1 MAAVKLAITSDL
13 HYPITPPARLKLLAY
28 ELSQWGPN
36 VLVVA
41 GDLGESLPDLVRCLK
56 IFRDALP
63 CPIWVLPGDQDFW
76 ARPPYDSRRLWLDLV
91 PQAVTMAG
99 CGWLEGASFRIE
111 DVAAVGT
118 VAWYDYSTAD
128 PAIAFLSPDYA
139 QRKLEFNAD
148 ALRIDWEWSDE
159 EFAGMA
165 GSRFLEALQKAEEAP
180 EVRHIVAITHFP
192 ILEKQLKREPGQG
205 LASAY
210 LGNLTLGHKAMVCSK
225 LRHAV
230 CGHVSTARQATI
242 ERAGLPPVE
251 ARTLGSAYERPAWI
265 GLTVGG

>member
-13 HYPITPPARLKLLAY
+13 HYPITPPDRLQALAK
-28 ELSQWGPN
+28 EAAAWGPN
-36 VLVVA
+36 ACVLA
-41 GDLGESLPDLVRCLK
+41 GDLGESLPDLIRCLK
-56 IFRDALP
+56 IFREALP
-63 CPIWVLPGDQDFW
+63 CPVWVLPGDHDFW

-111 DVAAVGT
+111 DVAVVGT
-118 VAWYDYSTAD
+118 VAWYDYSSAD

-139 QRKLEFNAD
+139 QRKMEFNAD

-159 EFAGMA
+159 EFAAMA
-165 GSRFLEALQKAEEAP
+165 GARFLQALHQAEQDP
-180 EVRHIVAITHFP
+180 EVRHIVAVTHFP
-192 ILEKQLKREPGQG
+192 ILEAQLTRVPGQG

-210 LGNLTLGHKAMVCSK
+210 LGNLTLGHKALACSK

-230 CGHVSTARQATI
+230 CGHLSAPRQNTV
-242 ERAGLPPVE
+242 ERQDRAPVE
-251 ARTLGSAYERPAWI
+251 CRALGSTYEKPAWLR
-265 GLTVGG
+265 LTVGE